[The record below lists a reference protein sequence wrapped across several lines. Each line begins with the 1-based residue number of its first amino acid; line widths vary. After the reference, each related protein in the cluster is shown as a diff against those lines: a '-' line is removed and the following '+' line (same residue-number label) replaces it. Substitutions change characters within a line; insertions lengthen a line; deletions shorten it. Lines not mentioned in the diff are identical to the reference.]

1 MKKYFVVETDEVCE
15 FGDVLNLTFFKD
27 LEDGRVTVEKE
38 VKFTEDTMDW
48 MIEMDFV
55 QEREVEEEE
64 ENDLIDFGESCDA
77 LPALEEDFEGLEEKV
92 DKLEELAKKQDEAIR
107 KLIANQEELI
117 KAVKDISNKKTASPK
132 KK

>member
-48 MIEMDFV
+48 MIEMGFV

-64 ENDLIDFGESCDA
+64 ENDLIDFGDDYCPHNDLLNEICEDQEKFEKK
-77 LPALEEDFEGLEEKV
+77 LEILEEQIKV
-92 DKLEELAKKQDEAIR
+92 LKTLYDGAFKE
-107 KLIANQEELI
+107 
-117 KAVKDISNKKTASPK
+117 KKTAQPK

>member
-27 LEDGRVTVEKE
+27 LENGRVTVEKE

-48 MIEMDFV
+48 MIEMGFV

-64 ENDLIDFGESCDA
+64 ENDLIDFGEPCEELSD
-77 LPALEEDFEGLEEKV
+77 LIENFEALEERVDSMEKMIKEV
-92 DKLEELAKKQDEAIR
+92 YD
-107 KLIANQEELI
+107 LI
-117 KAVKDISNKKTASPK
+117 KASVKEEKKTAQSK